1 MFAHGRSEKADL
13 ILTRYQGVLIA
24 LALTCPVVVGG
35 CAAAARRDASSD
47 HPATIHLFNGRNLD
61 GFYTYLRDHGRN
73 RDPNQVFT
81 VVDDGIHISG
91 QDWGCLTTNDR
102 YENYHLIAEYRWG
115 DETHSPRQEAARDS
129 GIMLHSTGEDG
140 ACLNTWM
147 RAIEVQIIEG
157 GTGDL
162 ILVGTGLDQF
172 LLTSRARTRSG
183 RKPYVHDPD
192 GAPVTLIGNGR
203 VAWCGRDPGWA
214 DVKGFRGRQDIEKP
228 LGQWNRLEC
237 IADGRTIT
245 VILNDVAINRCYD
258 VRPSKGRIQIQS
270 EGAEVF
276 FRRLDLMPLR
286 KGLRWKSPARSPAS
300 DSFETGKENK

>member
-1 MFAHGRSEKADL
+1 MA
-13 ILTRYQGVLIA
+13 VV
-24 LALTCPVVVGG
+24 LTCPVVVGG
-35 CAAAARRDASSD
+35 CVAATRRDPIAE
-47 HPATIHLFNGRNLD
+47 HPAAIHLFNGQDLV

-81 VVDDGIHISG
+81 VVEDGIRISG
-91 QDWGCLTTNDR
+91 QEWGCLTTDDL

-115 DETHSPRQEAARDS
+115 DETHAPRKEAARDS

-147 RAIEVQIIEG
+147 CSIEVQIIEG

-162 ILVGTGLDQF
+162 ILVGTGLPQF
-172 LLTSRARTRSG
+172 SLTSCARTRNG

-192 GAPVTLIGNGR
+192 SAPVTVVGSGR
-203 VAWCGRDPGWA
+203 IVWRGRDPGWA
-214 DVKGFRGRQDIEKP
+214 DVKGFRGQQDVEKP
-228 LGQWNRLEC
+228 LGKWNRIEC

-245 VILNDVAINRCYD
+245 VILNGVTVNHCYD
-258 VRPSKGRIQIQS
+258 VQPGKGRIQIQS

-286 KGLRWKSPARSPAS
+286 K
-300 DSFETGKENK
+300 N